1 VDDVSSALAEAGVPP
16 STLTLEITESAMMSD
31 VDLAVGRLGELR
43 ELGVQLAVDDFGT
56 GYSSLNMIRRFP
68 IDVLKIDRTFVQAL
82 DDPTTRALTA
92 SIVEL
97 AGILDLLVVAEGIET
112 PAQLHSVRELG
123 CQRAQGYHL
132 HRPMTA
138 GEVEL
143 LLGDGARDLAA

>member
-1 VDDVSSALAEAGVPP
+1 VVQ
-16 STLTLEITESAMMSD
+16 
-31 VDLAVGRLGELR
+31 GRLEQLQA
-43 ELGVQLAVDDFGT
+43 LGVRIAVDDFGT

-97 AGILDLLVVAEGIET
+97 AGILDLLIVAEGIET

-143 LLGDGARDLAA
+143 LLRGGARDLAA

>member
-1 VDDVSSALAEAGVPP
+1 
-16 STLTLEITESAMMSD
+16 
-31 VDLAVGRLGELR
+31 
-43 ELGVQLAVDDFGT
+43 
-56 GYSSLNMIRRFP
+56 MIRRFP

-97 AGILDLLVVAEGIET
+97 AGILDLLIVAEGIET

-138 GEVEL
+138 GQVEL
-143 LLGDGARDLAA
+143 VLRDEPRDLAA